1 MFCPN
6 CKSEYRPG
14 FTKCA
19 DCGVGLVAT
28 LPAGANTVDSNI
40 PRSDEGLEPLWSGV
54 SEALTDQID
63 AALEAAHITHKIT
76 DKEFG
81 LLPNLAQS
89 VNFVWIDPRDRASS
103 RAILASVLAG
113 SGALEQEA
121 ERYPPDG
128 RRMNPLGL
136 GRKIYPSDDG
146 NSPLLP
152 DLLPD
157 SPFDS
162 TSLFGSSAPA
172 GSNEPVP
179 DDIVEDFDPEDA
191 IAEVWV
197 GDDRELADYLKMCL
211 AGVGVGSV
219 VHEDCQKIRIFVL
232 PAKQTRA
239 REIVR
244 EVVDAEPPQ

>member
-6 CKSEYRPG
+6 CKTEYRVG
-14 FTKCA
+14 FTKCS
-19 DCGVGLVAT
+19 DCRVDLVSKSPVGESGDDAY
-28 LPAGANTVDSNI
+28 I
-40 PRSDEGLEPLWSGV
+40 PRNSEGLELLWSGV

-63 AALEAAHITHKIT
+63 DALEAAHVSHKIT

-89 VNFVWIDPRDRASS
+89 ANFIWIESRDRASS
-103 RAILASVLAG
+103 RAILEKVLAG

-136 GRKIYPSDDG
+136 GRKIYG
-146 NSPLLP
+146 SPVGDHPLFGSN
-152 DLLPD
+152 

-162 TSLFGSSAPA
+162 ASLFEAHAAS
-172 GSNEPVP
+172 EPVP
-179 DDIVEDFDPEDA
+179 DDIVEDFDPGDA
-191 IAEVWV
+191 TADVWS
-197 GDDRELADYLKMCL
+197 GDDEMAEYLKLCFS
-211 AGVGVGSV
+211 GVGIGCVLREDGS
-219 VHEDCQKIRIFVL
+219 KIHVFVL
-232 PAKQTRA
+232 PANEIRA

-244 EVVDAEPPQ
+244 EVVDAAPPQ

>member
-19 DCGVGLVAT
+19 DCGVDLVAA

-40 PRSDEGLEPLWSGV
+40 PRSDEGLELLWSGV

-89 VNFVWIDPRDRASS
+89 VNFVWIDPRDRTSS
-103 RAILASVLAG
+103 RAILANVLAG
-113 SGALEQEA
+113 SGALEQES

-146 NSPLLP
+146 TSPLLP

-157 SPFDS
+157 SRFDA
-162 TSLFGSSAPA
+162 TSLFGSNASR

-179 DDIVEDFDPEDA
+179 DDIVEDFDPDEA
-191 IAEVWV
+191 TEEVWSCEDV
-197 GDDRELADYLKMCL
+197 KMAEYLRLCL
-211 AGVGVGSV
+211 AGVGIGCVLR
-219 VHEDCQKIRIFVL
+219 EDGGKSRVMVL
-232 PAKQTRA
+232 PEAEKRA

-244 EVVDAEPPQ
+244 EVVEGEPPK